1 MLLLIVDSNI
11 TVPDDFIF
19 SLILSKITI
28 VSFKEYPTIVK
39 KAATV
44 LSVISKPVR
53 EKIPNVITTSWTRA
67 KIAPKANLN
76 SNLTDI

>member
-11 TVPDDFIF
+11 TVPEDFIF

-53 EKIPNVITTSWTRA
+53 EKIPSVIMTS
-67 KIAPKANLN
+67 
-76 SNLTDI
+76 

>member
-11 TVPDDFIF
+11 TVPEDFIF
-19 SLILSKITI
+19 SLILSNITI
-28 VSFKEYPTIVK
+28 VSFKEYQTIVK

-53 EKIPNVITTSWTRA
+53 EKIPNVITTS
-67 KIAPKANLN
+67 
-76 SNLTDI
+76 

>member
-1 MLLLIVDSNI
+1 M
-11 TVPDDFIF
+11 TVPEDFIF
-19 SLILSKITI
+19 SRILSKITI
-28 VSFKEYPTIVK
+28 VSFNEYPTIVK

-44 LSVISKPVR
+44 LNVISNPVR
-53 EKIPNVITTSWTRA
+53 EKIPSVIITSCTNA